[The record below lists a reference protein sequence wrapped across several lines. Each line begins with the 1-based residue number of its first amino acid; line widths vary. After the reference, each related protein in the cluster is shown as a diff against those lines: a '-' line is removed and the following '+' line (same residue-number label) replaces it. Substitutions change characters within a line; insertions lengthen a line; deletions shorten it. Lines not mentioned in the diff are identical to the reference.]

1 MEETETERT
10 LFPIPK
16 LKSIVAVFVGLF
28 CIICFKKLIV
38 FGRRWKNVIVDWGYR
53 SLNVPS
59 LWISDAFV
67 QGNSNDPGSA
77 SSVPTSP
84 GLRNGNLFTRVPAL
98 RLPDAWPNFLLTW
111 LCLNFD
117 TMSSLIPSW
126 MAAINEE
133 LAKLCTKDPV
143 NGTKEGPIPNT
154 KQLHLKAIQKS
165 SVPPRLS
172 AIETSASGSTKELHF
187 HCTFFSPEVVVEA
200 VLTQPKAVAKDDS
213 PSVESFLVQMQQISC
228 RVQIVCAA
236 LEGDYVLLSW
246 KMVSPLLVQ
255 RLSLL
260 TMDREPVSTL
270 APPDVR
276 WIKDYLYLSIQ
287 TAVVRVILNPFY
299 LTPVQQSFPTESL
312 QRTKAS
318 EHQIHRSYEP
328 SSRTAHAAV
337 GDAIRLRVIYAILLE
352 PTELGPLD
360 PLLRLPLRC
369 EIRGNPNRLPSRSDV
384 STDVTSE
391 TLLLCT
397 DGVYLKPKT
406 IPGDQLR
413 PGKTFLNG
421 RLQSTIASSYVA
433 VWNQDAFV
441 PTDKLTSD
449 LLDVVLCTDATASLT
464 PSTHLFGHAVLP
476 LPTYGE
482 TPTKSQ
488 HVLLIDCHA
497 GEPGDRWMPR
507 TKMLGDVCAKFML
520 ILHADLFASSRIVDC
535 QDDRGRLQA
544 TRAHPLEGAPHFVSS
559 PSPINPL
566 CQQSS
571 TQGVKRWQSER
582 KMPVNDS
589 APPVAQCTAL
599 STEQLAQFMSA
610 PTELWPLDGSNG
622 VGLEQQPSTQR
633 SRSRSFGDQ
642 IKGSRL
648 TSNLSNEAGIR
659 SSEHVAS
666 QLSASRQSPQS
677 PARPPL
683 NNLTSSL
690 MGAST
695 SSDPSQSSLFQV
707 GDSSTP
713 LKASGK
719 HRWFSLGLFR
729 SNRGHRP
736 KASRSEDFE
745 HLKLEDSAEKLT
757 RHERAE
763 FRSTSHDR
771 SKLRRFLS
779 RRSSRNKH
787 HPGASSVE
795 PDSLL
800 SAP

>member
-1 MEETETERT
+1 MQEAETERT

-38 FGRRWKNVIVDWGYR
+38 FGRRWKNMIVNWGYR

-67 QGNSNDPGSA
+67 QGNSSDPGSG
-77 SSVPTSP
+77 SSVPTST

-126 MAAINEE
+126 TAAINEE

-143 NGTKEGPIPNT
+143 NGTKEGPISST

-187 HCTFFSPEVVVEA
+187 HCTFSSPEVMVEA
-200 VLTQPKAVAKDDS
+200 VLTQPKALAEDDS
-213 PSVESFLVQMQQISC
+213 SSTESYLVQMQQISC

-270 APPDVR
+270 SPSDVR

-299 LTPVQQSFPTESL
+299 LTPVQQSFPAESL
-312 QRTKAS
+312 QRAKAT
-318 EHQIHRSYEP
+318 EHQIRRSHEP
-328 SSRTAHAAV
+328 SSRTARAAV

-360 PLLRLPLRC
+360 PLLQLPLRC
-369 EIRGNPNRLPSRSDV
+369 EIRGNPNRLPLRSDI

-391 TLLLCT
+391 TLLLST

-449 LLDVVLCTDATASLT
+449 LLDVVLCTDATASLA

-507 TKMLGDVCAKFML
+507 TKMLGDVRAKFML
-520 ILHADLFASSRIVDC
+520 ILHADLFASSRTVEC
-535 QDDRGRLQA
+535 QDDRGRVQ
-544 TRAHPLEGAPHFVSS
+544 
-559 PSPINPL
+559 
-566 CQQSS
+566 
-571 TQGVKRWQSER
+571 
-582 KMPVNDS
+582 
-589 APPVAQCTAL
+589 
-599 STEQLAQFMSA
+599 
-610 PTELWPLDGSNG
+610 
-622 VGLEQQPSTQR
+622 
-633 SRSRSFGDQ
+633 
-642 IKGSRL
+642 GSRL

-666 QLSASRQSPQS
+666 QSMASRQSPQS
-677 PARPPL
+677 PDRPL

-690 MGAST
+690 LGAST

-713 LKASGK
+713 LKASSK
-719 HRWFSLGLFR
+719 RKLFSLRLFR
-729 SNRGHRP
+729 GSRRHRP
-736 KASRSEDFE
+736 KVSRSEDFE

-757 RHERAE
+757 SHEPAE
-763 FRSTSHDR
+763 FRASSHDR
-771 SKLRRFLS
+771 SKLRRLLG
-779 RRSSRNKH
+779 RRSSGSKH

-795 PDSLL
+795 PNSLL
-800 SAP
+800 SAPRGF

>member
-1 MEETETERT
+1 M
-10 LFPIPK
+10 F
-16 LKSIVAVFVGLF
+16 
-28 CIICFKKLIV
+28 
-38 FGRRWKNVIVDWGYR
+38 
-53 SLNVPS
+53 
-59 LWISDAFV
+59 
-67 QGNSNDPGSA
+67 
-77 SSVPTSP
+77 
-84 GLRNGNLFTRVPAL
+84 LFT
-98 RLPDAWPNFLLTW
+98 
-111 LCLNFD
+111 
-117 TMSSLIPSW
+117 
-126 MAAINEE
+126 
-133 LAKLCTKDPV
+133 
-143 NGTKEGPIPNT
+143 
-154 KQLHLKAIQKS
+154 
-165 SVPPRLS
+165 
-172 AIETSASGSTKELHF
+172 
-187 HCTFFSPEVVVEA
+187 
-200 VLTQPKAVAKDDS
+200 
-213 PSVESFLVQMQQISC
+213 
-228 RVQIVCAA
+228 
-236 LEGDYVLLSW
+236 
-246 KMVSPLLVQ
+246 
-255 RLSLL
+255 
-260 TMDREPVSTL
+260 
-270 APPDVR
+270 
-276 WIKDYLYLSIQ
+276 
-287 TAVVRVILNPFY
+287 TA
-299 LTPVQQSFPTESL
+299 
-312 QRTKAS
+312 
-318 EHQIHRSYEP
+318 
-328 SSRTAHAAV
+328 
-337 GDAIRLRVIYAILLE
+337 
-352 PTELGPLD
+352 
-360 PLLRLPLRC
+360 
-369 EIRGNPNRLPSRSDV
+369 
-384 STDVTSE
+384 
-391 TLLLCT
+391 
-397 DGVYLKPKT
+397 
-406 IPGDQLR
+406 
-413 PGKTFLNG
+413 
-421 RLQSTIASSYVA
+421 
-433 VWNQDAFV
+433 
-441 PTDKLTSD
+441 
-449 LLDVVLCTDATASLT
+449 

-507 TKMLGDVCAKFML
+507 TKMLGDVRAKFML
-520 ILHADLFASSRIVDC
+520 ILHADLFASSRTVDC